1 VWLVC
6 KTPSDTHTMY
16 PRIAVELSLELDQ
29 AREEIAQGSSVV
41 HICQAVG
48 LAPSN
53 VGVLIDT

>member
-1 VWLVC
+1 
-6 KTPSDTHTMY
+6 MY

-53 VGVLIDT
+53 VGNDLRLIKDPFP